1 MNCDITT
8 CTKKQLTDILK
19 RWISNVA
26 TFEKVRENNTEKN
39 SMGEKSTGGKK
50 CGKKTSKGKKYAK
63 KKLRGNSRKK
73 KYGEKSMGEKI
84 REKKYGEKVRSKKNT
99 EKYGKQVRGKSH
111 VTSGDIIS
119 GQTCARYHFRLVL
132 IAPPQIRLEL
142 CPYATYI

>member
-39 SMGEKSTGGKK
+39 SMGEKSTGGKNA
-50 CGKKTSKGKKYAK
+50 GKKQVREKSMRKKIYGEIVRKKSTGKKVWGKKYVK
-63 KKLRGNSRKK
+63 KST
-73 KYGEKSMGEKI
+73 
-84 REKKYGEKVRSKKNT
+84 GEKVRRKKNT

-111 VTSGDIIS
+111 VTSGDVIS
-119 GQTCARYHFRLVL
+119 GQACARYHFRLLL
-132 IAPPQIRLEL
+132 IALP
-142 CPYATYI
+142 